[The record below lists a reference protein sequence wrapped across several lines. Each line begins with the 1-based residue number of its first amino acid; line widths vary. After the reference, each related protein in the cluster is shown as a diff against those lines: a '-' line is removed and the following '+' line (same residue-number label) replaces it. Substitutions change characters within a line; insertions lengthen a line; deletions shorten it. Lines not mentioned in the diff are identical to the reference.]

1 MQRRLFLV
9 ATSAAALLARLP
21 AYAAAS
27 ADDAR
32 GFISGLGA
40 DAISSLTGAGLS
52 ETERET
58 RFRALL
64 VAHFDMPG
72 IAKFVLGRY
81 WKLATDDQKTEFQ
94 KLLETLLVQSYAKAF
109 AHYSGEKFSVE
120 NARANDDGSLLVNS
134 VIDRTNGD
142 VIHLDWRVED
152 QENTMR
158 ITDLL
163 VEGVSLRTTHR
174 SDFASAIQS
183 NGGTVAG
190 LLDAL
195 RQKTSSQ

>member
-1 MQRRLFLV
+1 M
-9 ATSAAALLARLP
+9 S
-21 AYAAAS
+21 
-27 ADDAR
+27 
-32 GFISGLGA
+32 
-40 DAISSLTGAGLS
+40 
-52 ETERET
+52 
-58 RFRALL
+58 
-64 VAHFDMPG
+64 G

-81 WKLATDDQKTEFQ
+81 WKLATDDQKAEFQ

-109 AHYSGEKFSVE
+109 AHYSGEKFDVGS
-120 NARANDDGSLLVNS
+120 ARGNDDGSMLVNS
-134 VIDRTNGD
+134 TIIQPNGD

-152 QENTMR
+152 GDNTLK

-190 LLDAL
+190 LRRDAPEDHQRPVAAAGSVSRAEPAYAGL
-195 RQKTSSQ
+195 SLPILSSTA

>member
-9 ATSAAALLARLP
+9 ATSAAVLLARLP